1 MRVMTCLTTIVM
13 ALAAT
18 GAPAVA
24 EGVDPCAGIDTNLTD
39 KRAREYAHLIVDAF
53 SKDLKP
59 SERFKPSD
67 VEVGSF
73 LESGEWSAVNAS
85 IPTADMAM
93 FFFQEVGGKKQF
105 KDVWGGIA
113 EASEAPQLIKWAEDL
128 GAPRNL
134 ATCFADQVTF
144 DDSADSPFGFTVDLT
159 FSTKAEERLTALH
172 EEVVVSASYYGDPSE
187 KGKEFA
193 DDVGRFDLGT
203 ETVQVPASPG
213 IAKISGNQVGES
225 DLEWIEG
232 RSNVNVSVFT
242 ARISGD
248 DNLISCD
255 FIDGPLDDVIQ
266 SMPVA
271 LHCTLIEEEV
281 DAELKP

>member
-1 MRVMTCLTTIVM
+1 MV
-13 ALAAT
+13 LAAT
-18 GAPAVA
+18 GAPALA

-67 VEVGSF
+67 VEVESF
-73 LESGEWSAVNAS
+73 LGGGHWSAVNAS

-113 EASEAPQLIKWAEDL
+113 EASEAPQLIEWAEDL
-128 GAPRNL
+128 GAPHNF

-144 DDSADSPFGFTVDLT
+144 DDNAGSPFGFTVDLT
-159 FSTKAEERLTALH
+159 FSAKAEERLAALH
-172 EEVVVSASYYGDPSE
+172 EEVIVSASYYGEPSA

-213 IAKISGNQVGES
+213 IAKITGDQVGES

-232 RSNVNVSVFT
+232 RPNVNVNVFT

-248 DNLISCD
+248 DNFISCD
-255 FIDGPLDDVIQ
+255 FIDGPVDDVIQ

-281 DAELKP
+281 DAEPKP

>member
-1 MRVMTCLTTIVM
+1 MRMTTCFTSIVIV
-13 ALAAT
+13 LAAT
-18 GAPAVA
+18 AAPALA

-39 KRAREYAHLIVDAF
+39 KRAKEYAHLIVDAF
-53 SKDLKP
+53 SEDLKP

-67 VEVGSF
+67 VEVESF
-73 LESGEWSAVNAS
+73 LGSGHWSAVNAS
-85 IPTADMAM
+85 IPTADMGM
-93 FFFQEVGGKKQF
+93 FFFQVVGGKKQF

-113 EASEAPQLIKWAEDL
+113 EASEVPQVIKWAEDL
-128 GAPRNL
+128 GAPHNL
-134 ATCFADQVTF
+134 ATCFADQVSF
-144 DDSADSPFGFTVDLT
+144 DGSADSPFGFTVDLT
-159 FSTKAEERLTALH
+159 FSAKAEERLASLH
-172 EEVVVSASYYGDPSE
+172 EEVIVSASYYGDPSA

-203 ETVQVPASPG
+203 ETVQVQASPG
-213 IAKISGNQVGES
+213 TAKITGNQVGES

-232 RSNVNVSVFT
+232 RPNVNVNVFT
-242 ARISGD
+242 ARISSD

-281 DAELKP
+281 DAEPKP